1 MNARILAGVLLCTA
15 VLWTGITPSYAD
27 EKPDVVSEAT
37 RYISSRD
44 EEPATEEKSPEAKK
58 PESSTDVTAGATKKP
73 ESSTDVTA
81 GATKKP
87 ESSTDVTA
95 GATKK
100 PETPSPKRAG
110 NITTRHVALVDI
122 IVPGWMDVGT
132 RDMMAKRIERSL
144 HVPLNGTLHRVEMVD
159 EELVDDNMKKL
170 YAHAYTDAKAEWE
183 RQQAGKKHPHHHKGD
198 WVDIAKLMK
207 PLADKVGAD
216 LVICVDVEEYYQ
228 HVWYGGFHM
237 FGGDGEDMLEAG
249 CTVRLVGYDRETDEV
264 LDKRA
269 TRWHHGSY
277 WEQDTAHFQALDAL
291 DEVLIE
297 TGIRSRVALP
307 EENDPRQ

>member
-73 ESSTDVTA
+73 E
-81 GATKKP
+81 
-87 ESSTDVTA
+87 
-95 GATKK
+95 
-100 PETPSPKRAG
+100 TPSPKRAG

-132 RDMMAKRIERSL
+132 RDMMAKRIGQSL

-170 YAHAYTDAKAEWE
+170 YAHAYTEAKAEWE
-183 RQQAGKKHPHHHKGD
+183 KQQAGKKHPHHHKGD

-237 FGGDGEDMLEAG
+237 FAAMAKTCWRLAAPYASWAM
-249 CTVRLVGYDRETDEV
+249 TVRQTRCLISVRHDGTME
-264 LDKRA
+264 A
-269 TRWHHGSY
+269 TGSR
-277 WEQDTAHFQALDAL
+277 TRR
-291 DEVLIE
+291 
-297 TGIRSRVALP
+297 TSRHWTLSMKCS
-307 EENDPRQ
+307 